1 MAQYDVVII
10 GSGPGGEVA
19 ALRAVQL
26 GLKVAVVEKD
36 QVGGVCLNIGC
47 IPTKSLLHCA
57 DLLEETKEGKKFG
70 VITGEVKFALRS
82 SRHDMFYTQ
91 RRAARRSL

>member
-1 MAQYDVVII
+1 MAQYDLVII

-26 GLKVAVVEKD
+26 GLKTAVIEKE

-47 IPTKSLLHCA
+47 IPTKALLHCA
-57 DLLEETKEGKKFG
+57 DLLEETKEGKN
-70 VITGEVKFALRS
+70 VIKHTS
-82 SRHDMFYTQ
+82 SKELFDD
-91 RRAARRSL
+91 LGL